1 MEISWTQ
8 LRVYGE
14 CPRKY
19 RLIFLEGKRIPLD
32 PPSSLGASLHRALE
46 SYHRGEGELLERYD
60 RLFVGGGYPDE
71 ETKKRWLKKGRRM
84 LEKYLER
91 DADRRTKVLYS
102 EYEFSRPLGR
112 HSVRGMID
120 RVDELPEG
128 GHELIDYKTWKP
140 DSAEGRRRG
149 EAQMRFYALGAGT
162 ALRPKAL
169 TFHYLAEDQ
178 VESFEAKPCDEGEVL
193 GVADLIEAEKFDCP
207 SGASCPQCRLPSLR
221 P

>member
-46 SYHRGEGELLERYD
+46 SFHRGEGDLLERYD

-84 LEKYLER
+84 LEKYAAR
-91 DADRRTKVLYS
+91 DEGRRTKVLHS
-102 EYEFSRPLGR
+102 EYEFVRPLGR
-112 HSVRGMID
+112 HSMRGMID
-120 RVDELPEG
+120 RVDVLPGG

-140 DSAEGRRRG
+140 ESVADRRKAK
-149 EAQMRFYALGAGT
+149 EQMSFYALGAAT
-162 ALRPKAL
+162 TLKPALL
-169 TFHYLAEDQ
+169 TFHYLAEDAL
-178 VESFEAKPCDEGEVL
+178 ESFEAEPYDEAEIL
-193 GVADLIEAEKFDCP
+193 RVADLIEAEKFDCP
-207 SGASCPQCRLPSLR
+207 TGAACPHCRLPQVF
-221 P
+221 